1 MVFLSSGLRSVA
13 AICSKHANDTM
24 KNKKCPGNKIFI
36 PLLFDTSSIPLL
48 YYRDNEERERQ
59 RQMTHEFKPC
69 IKQTFV
75 NGNDVIVVRTQDESH
90 GHYWQM
96 EVNGSKS
103 EVSGHYMGVLA
114 HKDYYYCTA
123 DWTGV
128 FPVNTPFTI
137 TKAVRMTHMDQ
148 PQLPLES

>member
-1 MVFLSSGLRSVA
+1 VA
-13 AICSKHANDTM
+13 EVEASREAVPTVN
-24 KNKKCPGNKIFI
+24 PGGQKAEYL
-36 PLLFDTSSIPLL
+36 PQPSEPTP
-48 YYRDNEERERQ
+48 
-59 RQMTHEFKPC
+59 MTHEFKPN
-69 IKQTFV
+69 IERTFT
-75 NGNDVIVVRTQDESH
+75 NGNDIIVVRTLDESH

-96 EVNGSKS
+96 EVNESKS

-123 DWTGV
+123 YWTGV

-148 PQLPLES
+148 PQLPSES